1 MRRKNIIN
9 ILFEV
14 LFYLSIFAYML
25 IIKSIYSTNVSYD
38 LKVFFGFLLA
48 IIGVCILVGGH
59 ANKYVSLVLCTIY
72 TLYLVAQ
79 KTYYKGFGNEVQFD
93 FI

>member
-1 MRRKNIIN
+1 MRKKNIIN

-25 IIKSIYSTNVSYD
+25 VIKSIYSTNVAYD
-38 LKVFFGFLLA
+38 LKVFFGFALA
-48 IIGVCILVGGH
+48 IIGICILVGGH
-59 ANKYVSLVLCTIY
+59 ANKYVSLVLCAIY

-79 KTYYKGFGNEVQFD
+79 KLSL
-93 FI
+93 IHI